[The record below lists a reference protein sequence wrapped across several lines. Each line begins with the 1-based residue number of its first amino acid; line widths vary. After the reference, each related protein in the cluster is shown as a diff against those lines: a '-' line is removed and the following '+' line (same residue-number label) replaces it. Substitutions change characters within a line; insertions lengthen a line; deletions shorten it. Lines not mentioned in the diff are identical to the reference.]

1 MTAQIH
7 ETLILDGARTSMAF
21 CPPLPHAHPR
31 VVAVGVNEQ
40 TEETRWLASSTA
52 CWRRYV
58 GTWEVRD
65 DRLFLVGLTGAYTLV
80 GADPLFADW
89 FTGVLRVPR
98 GRELESVHMG
108 FGSLYEEELH
118 LRVEEGIV
126 TGRRQIDNRGKQID
140 RWNVGLENLPGGE
153 NDFDGDDFW
162 D

>member
-1 MTAQIH
+1 M
-7 ETLILDGARTSMAF
+7 RTSMAF
-21 CPPLPHAHPR
+21 CPPLPYGHPR
-31 VVAVGVNEQ
+31 VITVDVDEQ
-40 TEETRWLASSTA
+40 PENARWLMSSTA

-65 DRLFLVGLTGAYTLV
+65 DRLFLVGLTGAYALA
-80 GADPLFADW
+80 GAEPLFADW

-98 GRELESVHMG
+98 GRELEYVHMG

-118 LRVEEGIV
+118 IRVEEGVVIA
-126 TGRRQIDNRGKQID
+126 RRQMNNRGKRID
-140 RWNVGLENLPGGE
+140 RWEAGLKNLPGGE